1 MLKNKIYSKTYLGIL
16 LKKLYLKEIFD
27 KDLFSS
33 LNFFRKKFSLENI
46 FIYFI
51 AEKLSLTNC
60 IFFFSIMNTLS
71 SPFS

>member
-33 LNFFRKKFSLENI
+33 LNLFRKKFSLENI

-60 IFFFSIMNTLS
+60 IFFFYYEY
-71 SPFS
+71 FV